1 MKGVVMLQLK
11 RSLLVFLGLSLICGL
26 FYPLFV
32 LTIAQIIFPHESN
45 ASLIKSNDRI
55 IGSQLI
61 GQQFTSSK
69 YFHGRPSATD
79 PPYDAGNSGGSNLA
93 PTNAKFIEQ
102 VKARVEQVRREN
114 SLAPGALVPADLVL
128 ASASG
133 LDPHISVDA
142 ALLQT
147 HRIAKERKIAQSDLE
162 KIIRRNIE
170 QPFLGFWGQER
181 VNVLQLNLQ
190 LDIINNKAQD

>member
-1 MKGVVMLQLK
+1 MKGAAMLQLK

-26 FYPLFV
+26 AYPLS
-32 LTIAQIIFPHESN
+32 IMAISQIIFSSESN
-45 ASLIKSNDRI
+45 AGITKSGERI
-55 IGSQLI
+55 IGSKLI
-61 GQQFTSSK
+61 GQQFTNQK

-79 PPYDAGNSGGSNLA
+79 PPYDAGNSGGSNMA

-102 VKARVEQVRREN
+102 VMVRVEQVRREN

-133 LDPHISVDA
+133 LDPHISVDS
-142 ALLQT
+142 ALLQV
-147 HRIAKERKIAQSDLE
+147 HRIAKERKIAEADLE

-190 LDIINNKAQD
+190 LDIINNKAQN